1 VKKLSLILSLICLS
15 FLACKQDVKTE
26 TTAETNT
33 EVIKEQSSETN
44 IPHFELKEAFFG
56 ETHLH
61 TGVSM
66 DAYIG
71 GSRITPVEAY
81 RFAMGEEVEINGSPM
96 RLKVPL
102 DFCVVTDHAEFL
114 GETYTLMSPGTPGY
128 DHPLAKQ
135 MREVE
140 TVEEGLKLFVEEIVI
155 PGQTGGE
162 RHPAFWQGTESVKS
176 QWRRNFEA
184 TEKYNKPG
192 TFTTIHGYEWTS
204 APKSA
209 NLHRN
214 VFFRDTIVPDL
225 PFTAIDSENPR
236 DLWEWMKTQK
246 ENGSQVFAV
255 PHNSNGSKGL
265 MFPDMDFTGKPID
278 QEYARL
284 RSEME
289 PSIEM
294 MQIKGNSEVFPKF
307 WSNDE
312 FANFE
317 NAMSIQDF
325 GGRSFEERNF
335 VRYGLKRGL
344 KYQEDL
350 GVNPFKYGFVGG
362 TDNHN
367 GAPGNVEDDN
377 YLVGSHGLVD
387 QTAENR
393 VKYTIDGW
401 AEAYDINPGA
411 VTGVWAETNTR
422 GAIWDA
428 MKNKETF
435 ATSGPRIKVRMF
447 GGFDFKNNYNSYKE
461 MVEDGMA
468 KGVPM
473 GGDLSNAQE
482 GKSPQFL
489 LWAIKDP
496 NGPKLDR
503 IQIIKG
509 WSKNGEMKEKIY
521 NVAVSDNRELK
532 ADGSVAPVNAPINLK
547 TGAFATNKGS
557 AELMTVWKDPDFDAS
572 ENAFYYARVIQLPTA
587 RWTLWDEI
595 RSNVTYPETVQKS
608 IQERAW
614 ASPIWY
620 SSK

>member
-1 VKKLSLILSLICLS
+1 MKKLSLIFSLVFLS
-15 FLACKQDVKTE
+15 FLACNKDVKK
-26 TTAETNT
+26 ETNPDTDT
-33 EVIKEQSSETN
+33 EVLKEPSSKTN
-44 IPHFELKEAFFG
+44 IPHNKLKEAFFG

-71 GSRITPVEAY
+71 GSRITPEEAY
-81 RFAMGEEVEINGSPM
+81 RFAMGEEVEVNGSPM

-128 DHPLAKQ
+128 DDPLAIQ

-140 TVEEGLKLFVEEIVI
+140 TVEEGLKLFVEEIVT

-162 RHPAFWQGTESVKS
+162 RHPAFWQGNEAVMS
-176 QWRRNFEA
+176 QWRKNFEA
-184 TEKYNKPG
+184 TEKYNNPG

-214 VFFRDTIVPDL
+214 VFFRDTIVPEL

-265 MFPDMDFTGKPID
+265 MFPEVDFTGKPID
-278 QEYARL
+278 LEYAKL

-344 KYQEDL
+344 KYQENL
-350 GVNPFKYGFVGG
+350 GVNLFKYGFVGG

-387 QTAENR
+387 QTPENR

-411 VTGVWAETNTR
+411 ITGVWAETNTR

-447 GGFDFKNNYNSYKE
+447 GGFDFKNNYNNYKE
-461 MVEDGMA
+461 MVEDGIE

-473 GGDLSNAQE
+473 GGDLTNAQ
-482 GKSPQFL
+482 GKNPQFL

-509 WSKNGEMKEKIY
+509 WVDNGEMKEKIY
-521 NVAVSDNRELK
+521 NVAVSDNREIK
-532 ADGSVAPVNAPINLK
+532 ADGSVAPVNAPINLD